1 MNGVL
6 KRCFDAFIEAKNT
19 IVRMKFFSQEYL
31 THFFT
36 QNMQTMW
43 KKFSYNSD
51 KNRHVGMKERSNLN
65 ANFVT

>member
-1 MNGVL
+1 MPQTTETRKNNAMSLIHTFLKVNGVL

-36 QNMQTMW
+36 QNMQTI
-43 KKFSYNSD
+43 
-51 KNRHVGMKERSNLN
+51 
-65 ANFVT
+65 

>member
-1 MNGVL
+1 MPQMTERRKNNAMSIIHTFFKVNGVL

-36 QNMQTMW
+36 QNMQTI
-43 KKFSYNSD
+43 
-51 KNRHVGMKERSNLN
+51 
-65 ANFVT
+65 